1 MQVNSR
7 LISYCI
13 GGLLIASGL
22 VHLAILLGSGGAWSG
37 PLSLR
42 KPMVFGLSFGITLI
56 TITWVTSLLNLR
68 DRARAA
74 FVSVFAAASVLETGL
89 VTMQAWRGVPSH
101 FNVAT
106 SFDALVTRGL
116 AGGGVV
122 LVLAIAALTVV
133 AFRPNE
139 AVSASLRLAVQ
150 VGFVLLSA
158 AMVVGGVM
166 IGIGMRQVLAG
177 NAAEAYATGG
187 ALKPTHA
194 IAMHAILVLPVVAR
208 LLAFTDWG
216 EERQLT
222 VMRRVATAYVL
233 LALGVAVLNLTA
245 LSG

>member
-1 MQVNSR
+1 MPVKSR
-7 LISYCI
+7 LISYVV

-22 VHLAILLGSGGAWSG
+22 VHFAILLGSGGSWSG

-42 KPMVFGLSFGITLI
+42 KPMAFGLSFGITLI
-56 TITWVTSLLNLR
+56 TITWVTSFLSLR
-68 DRARAA
+68 GRGRTV
-74 FVSVFAAASVLETGL
+74 FVWVFAAASVLETGL

-106 SFDALVTRGL
+106 PFDALVTRGL

-122 LVLAIAALTVV
+122 LVLEIAALTVV
-133 AFRPNE
+133 AFRPHA
-139 AVSASLRLAVQ
+139 AVPASLRLAVQ

-166 IGIGMRQVLAG
+166 IGIGMRQMFAG
-177 NAAEAYATGG
+177 NATQAYATGG

-194 IAMHAILVLPVVAR
+194 IAMHGILVLPVVGR

-233 LALGVAVLNLTA
+233 LAVGVAALNLTV

>member
-7 LISYCI
+7 LICYCV

-22 VHLAILLGSGGAWSG
+22 VHLAILLGSGGSWSG

-56 TITWVTSLLNLR
+56 TVTWVTSFLNLR
-68 DRARAA
+68 HRARAA
-74 FVSVFAAASVLETGL
+74 LVSVFAAASVLETGL

-122 LVLAIAALTVV
+122 LVLETAALSVV
-133 AFRPNE
+133 AFRPNA
-139 AVSASLRLAVQ
+139 AVPASLRLAVQ

-166 IGIGMRQVLAG
+166 IGIGMRQVFAG
-177 NAAEAYATGG
+177 NAAAAYAIGG

-194 IAMHAILVLPVVAR
+194 MTMHGILVLPVLGR
-208 LLAFTDWG
+208 LLTFTHWS
-216 EERQLT
+216 EARQLK
-222 VMRRVATAYVL
+222 VVRYAAISYVL
-233 LALGVAVLNLTA
+233 LTLGVAALNVTA
-245 LSG
+245 LA